1 MLQALFHLFSTQP
14 TALAEH
20 AQAYADLFGE
30 EFGQAKQALR
40 RRFVLHA
47 VVMCS
52 VALGVGLGGVAL
64 LLWAVTPPAQ
74 IHAPWLMLCVPLPP
88 LLLALCCWRAAG
100 ARRSGDSMLF
110 ANLRQQLVTDRALLV
125 GTTASAAAAGGAP

>member
-1 MLQALFHLFSTQP
+1 MLHALFHLFTTQP

-20 AQAYADLFGE
+20 AQAYADLFGAEFE
-30 EFGQAKQALR
+30 EAKHALR

-74 IHAPWLMLCVPLPP
+74 IHALWLMVCVPLPP
-88 LLLALCCWRAAG
+88 LLLALVCMRAASASGSRDG
-100 ARRSGDSMLF
+100 ALF
-110 ANLRQQLVTDRALLV
+110 VQLRQQWAADRALLQ
-125 GTTASAAAAGGAP
+125 SRDAAPEGGA

>member
-1 MLQALFHLFSTQP
+1 MLRALLYLLAEQP
-14 TALAEH
+14 AVLAEH
-20 AQAYADLFGE
+20 AQAYADLVGE
-30 EFGQAKQALR
+30 ELAQAKRALR

-74 IHAPWLMLCVPLPP
+74 IHAPWLMVCVPLPP
-88 LLLALCCWRAAG
+88 LLLALGCLRAAASTRG
-100 ARRSGDSMLF
+100 SDVALF
-110 ANLRQQLVTDRALLV
+110 GNLRQQMAADRAALV
-125 GTTASAAAAGGAP
+125 SALAPRSA

>member
-1 MLQALFHLFSTQP
+1 MLHALIHLFSTQP

-47 VVMCS
+47 VAMCS
-52 VALGVGLGGVAL
+52 LALAVGLGGVAL
-64 LLWAVTPPAQ
+64 LLWAVTPAAQ
-74 IHAPWLMLCVPLPP
+74 IHAPWVLLFVPLPP
-88 LLLALCCWRAAG
+88 LALALWSLRRAAS
-100 ARRSGDSMLF
+100 RRCSDSALF
-110 ANLRQQLVTDRALLV
+110 ANFRQQLQADRALLS
-125 GTTASAAAAGGAP
+125 SANAQSGA